1 MRILVITTLLV
12 CGMINS
18 VLARS
23 YSLKLVGSKGSSE
36 DNNYLYFQ
44 DKSKRVIAQLTIG
57 GPRPKDDLS
66 PIEIRAASVFKNI
79 NSKKAFIND
88 VSKEMF
94 TSTNSASSK
103 VLIVSGAAGKMEDRY
118 AKVNG
123 GYDCSRGFTIAGVIV
138 EIWQKGKCLKH
149 LSNLSGRDG
158 KISLKE
164 GVREYLLLQDDRWD
178 SDDRDLS
185 QEEIK
190 RIKENGFKNAT
201 KIIIAEQ
208 K

>member
-1 MRILVITTLLV
+1 
-12 CGMINS
+12 
-18 VLARS
+18 
-23 YSLKLVGSKGSSE
+23 
-36 DNNYLYFQ
+36 
-44 DKSKRVIAQLTIG
+44 
-57 GPRPKDDLS
+57 
-66 PIEIRAASVFKNI
+66 
-79 NSKKAFIND
+79 
-88 VSKEMF
+88 MF

-123 GYDCSRGFTIAGVIV
+123 GYDFSRGFTIAGVIV

-178 SDDRDLS
+178 SDERDLS